1 MPSVDGLVV
10 VDKPPDWTS
19 HDVVA
24 RMRGIAGTRK
34 VGHAG
39 TLDPMATGVLVL
51 GLGRATR
58 LLGYLSGHTKAYDA
72 TIRLGQSTTTDDAQ
86 GEITGGADASGLGR
100 QEIQDAAA
108 RLTGTIAQVPSA
120 VSAIKVEGRRAYRR
134 VRDGE
139 QVELAPRLVTVERL
153 ALLGVRPV
161 AAVVDVDVQVECTAG
176 TYVRALAR
184 DLGAGLGVGGHLT
197 TLRRTRSGRYGIA
210 QARTLEQLAVG
221 LDVIGLD
228 AVAAVNFATYTLGA
242 DLVVAARNGRPLH
255 ADLTGV
261 PGPADPSPGDAAG
274 HPVAMMTP
282 DGELVALYEQHGPLA
297 RPVAV
302 FPPPSSSEV

>member
-1 MPSVDGLVV
+1 MPSVDGLVI

-24 RMRGIAGTRK
+24 RMRGIAGTRR

-100 QEIQDAAA
+100 QEIQDAAV
-108 RLTGTIAQVPSA
+108 RLTGTIEQVPSA
-120 VSAIKVEGRRAYRR
+120 VSAIKVDGRRAYRR

-139 QVELAPRLVTVERL
+139 QVELAPRLVTVERFSV
-153 ALLGVRPV
+153 LGVRP
-161 AAVVDVDVQVECTAG
+161 ATAVVDVDVQVECTAG

-184 DLGAGLGVGGHLT
+184 DLGAGLGVGAHLT

-210 QARTLEQLAVG
+210 QARTLEQLAVD

-228 AVAAVNFATYTLGA
+228 AVAAANFATYTLGA
-242 DLVVAARNGRPLH
+242 DLVAAARNGRPLR

-261 PGPADPSPGDAAG
+261 PGAADSTSVDAS

-302 FPPPSSSEV
+302 FPPASSSEV